1 MNTNYSIFIA
11 SFYACTAACSFR
23 EASFLNSFQSYK
35 IHSFKIVCISSIR
48 FLRQWSFTTCSVDGS
63 GKPCLDIDHCVMLGK
78 ASVNMFIVFSSLLN
92 NQWIL
97 ISPSLAN
104 SNVVCE
110 IQCTLNLLICS
121 ISNSTRFSNAQFFS
135 SYRLNNAF
143 YVEIWCYDEVIVW
156 NILVVTVTEP
166 NSRCYY
172 FYHFYSVSF
181 TVWARVRGPPKIM
194 LLERSNSEY
203 QC

>member
-1 MNTNYSIFIA
+1 MPVLQRA
-11 SFYACTAACSFR
+11 R
-23 EASFLNSFQSYK
+23 LEKQVFLNSFHSYK

-48 FLRQWSFTTCSVDGS
+48 FLRQWSFTMCSVDGS

-110 IQCTLNLLICS
+110 KPWIFWYVRYQILLGFR
-121 ISNSTRFSNAQFFS
+121 TRNFFLHIDLTTPFMSRFDAMMRLLFEYS
-135 SYRLNNAF
+135 S
-143 YVEIWCYDEVIVW
+143 
-156 NILVVTVTEP
+156 
-166 NSRCYY
+166 S
-172 FYHFYSVSF
+172 
-181 TVWARVRGPPKIM
+181 
-194 LLERSNSEY
+194 
-203 QC
+203 

>member
-1 MNTNYSIFIA
+1 MPVLQRA
-11 SFYACTAACSFR
+11 RLEKQVFYIYFSR
-23 EASFLNSFQSYK
+23 
-35 IHSFKIVCISSIR
+35 FKIVCISSIR

-156 NILVVTVTEP
+156 NILVVKVTEQ

-181 TVWARVRGPPKIM
+181 TVWARVRGPPKSI
-194 LLERSNSEY
+194 LLEKSNSEY

>member
-1 MNTNYSIFIA
+1 MNINYSIFIA

-35 IHSFKIVCISSIR
+35 IHSFKIVFISSIR
-48 FLRQWSFTTCSVDGS
+48 FLRQWSFTMCSVDGS

-110 IQCTLNLLICS
+110 IPWIFWYVRYQILLGFQTRNLFLHIDWTTPFMS
-121 ISNSTRFSNAQFFS
+121 RFDAMM
-135 SYRLNNAF
+135 RLLF
-143 YVEIWCYDEVIVW
+143 EI
-156 NILVVTVTEP
+156 
-166 NSRCYY
+166 
-172 FYHFYSVSF
+172 F
-181 TVWARVRGPPKIM
+181 
-194 LLERSNSEY
+194 
-203 QC
+203 

>member
-97 ISPSLAN
+97 ISPSIVRKFKCRVWN
-104 SNVVCE
+104 
-110 IQCTLNLLICS
+110 TLNLLICS
-121 ISNSTRFSNAQFFS
+121 ISNSSRFSNAQFFFFISTEQRLLCRDLMLWWGYCLRYSS
-135 SYRLNNAF
+135 SYSNRAK
-143 YVEIWCYDEVIVW
+143 
-156 NILVVTVTEP
+156 
-166 NSRCYY
+166 
-172 FYHFYSVSF
+172 F
-181 TVWARVRGPPKIM
+181 T
-194 LLERSNSEY
+194 LLLFLPFLFS
-203 QC
+203 